1 MAMCMGKLCSRFFEL
16 RKTQRERLHLRD
28 VHLAGSEGGEGRL
41 DRGDGVA
48 DVDVGGDGRV
58 VEEAWPHLGVGGVGG
73 AEEAQLLRRVGWGG
87 AATFAKV
94 AAQLAEPGGM
104 GRHGAGPAAKVTAR
118 WPWQVL
124 LLPPRGTHP
133 HT

>member
-16 RKTQRERLHLRD
+16 RKKTHSRERLNLRD
-28 VHLAGSEGGEGRL
+28 VHLAGGEGGEGRL

-58 VEEAWPHLGVGGVGG
+58 VEEAWLHLGIGGVDG
-73 AEEAQLLRRVGWGG
+73 ADSDQVRVGRGG
-87 AATFAKV
+87 AAAKV

-104 GRHGAGPAAKVTAR
+104 GRHGGGSGCQSRRPLALAGTATGTTR
-118 WPWQVL
+118 
-124 LLPPRGTHP
+124 RTHP

>member
-16 RKTQRERLHLRD
+16 RKKKTPRERLHLRD
-28 VHLAGSEGGEGRL
+28 VDLAGGEGGEGRL

-58 VEEAWPHLGVGGVGG
+58 VEEAWLHLGVGRVGG
-73 AEEAQLLRRVGWGG
+73 ADSEVRVGWGG
-87 AATFAKV
+87 AAAKV

-104 GRHGAGPAAKVTAR
+104 GRHGAGAAAKVVTH
-118 WPWQVL
+118 WLWQVL